1 MRSWERKV
9 SWRRNRLLAA
19 KRAHDPASVKKWR
32 ASLKHAVWMVSVR
45 KKQLDTLQKR
55 ALRAAEA
62 LVGVMEQGGNNT
74 GPMVNK
80 IIKANGGDIGEPWC
94 GDFIAY
100 CYRQAG
106 SKAVTR
112 SWASVRALG
121 GVRGVRRVKTPQAG
135 DLVRFN
141 FDHVGM
147 YVKEAGMFI
156 ETIEGNTGASGAVS
170 DSKTGGD
177 GVYRKRRAK
186 SLVNDY
192 LRVTR

>member
-19 KRAHDPASVKKWR
+19 KRAHDAARVNKWR

-55 ALRAAEA
+55 ALRAADA

-80 IIKANGGDIGEPWC
+80 IIQANGGDIGEAWC
-94 GDFIAY
+94 GDFIAF
-100 CYRQAG
+100 CYMQAG
-106 SKAVTR
+106 SKAITR

-121 GVRGVRRVKTPQAG
+121 GVRGVKQVKTPQAG

>member
-19 KRAHDPASVKKWR
+19 KRAHNTARVKKWR

-55 ALRAAEA
+55 ALRAADA

-121 GVRGVRRVKTPQAG
+121 GIQGVRRVKTPQAG

>member
-19 KRAHDPASVKKWR
+19 KRAHNTAKVKKWR

-55 ALRAAEA
+55 ALRAADA

-121 GVRGVRRVKTPQAG
+121 GLGGVRRVTKPMPG

>member
-1 MRSWERKV
+1 LRAWERKV
-9 SWRRNRLLAA
+9 SWRRKRLLAA
-19 KRAHDPASVKKWR
+19 KRAHDPARVKKWR
-32 ASLKHAVWMVSVR
+32 AYLKHAVWMVSVR

-55 ALRAAEA
+55 ALRAADA

-74 GPMVNK
+74 GPMVDK

-121 GVRGVRRVKTPQAG
+121 GIGGVKQVKTPQAG

>member
-1 MRSWERKV
+1 MRQWERKV

-19 KRAHDPASVKKWR
+19 KRAHDPARVKKWR

-55 ALRAAEA
+55 ALRAADA

-80 IIKANGGDIGEPWC
+80 IIQANGGDIGEPWC

-121 GVRGVRRVKTPQAG
+121 GIGGVRRVTKPLPG

>member
-1 MRSWERKV
+1 
-9 SWRRNRLLAA
+9 
-19 KRAHDPASVKKWR
+19 
-32 ASLKHAVWMVSVR
+32 MVSVR

-55 ALRAAEA
+55 ALRAADA

-80 IIKANGGDIGEPWC
+80 IIKANGGDIGEAWC
-94 GDFIAY
+94 GSFIAY
-100 CYRQAG
+100 CYMQAG

-112 SWASVRALG
+112 SWASVRLLG
-121 GVRGVRRVKTPQAG
+121 GVQGVRKVKTPQAG

>member
-19 KRAHDPASVKKWR
+19 KRAHNPARVKKWR
-32 ASLKHAVWMVSVR
+32 AYLKHAVWMVSVR

-55 ALRAAEA
+55 ALRAADA

-80 IIKANGGDIGEPWC
+80 IITANGGDIGEPWC

-112 SWASVRALG
+112 SWASVRALS
-121 GVRGVRRVKTPQAG
+121 GVTGVKRVKTPQAG

>member
-19 KRAHDPASVKKWR
+19 KRAHDPARVKKWR
-32 ASLKHAVWMVSVR
+32 AYLKHAVWMVSVR

-55 ALRAAEA
+55 ALRAADA

-121 GVRGVRRVKTPQAG
+121 GVGGVRRVTKPLPG